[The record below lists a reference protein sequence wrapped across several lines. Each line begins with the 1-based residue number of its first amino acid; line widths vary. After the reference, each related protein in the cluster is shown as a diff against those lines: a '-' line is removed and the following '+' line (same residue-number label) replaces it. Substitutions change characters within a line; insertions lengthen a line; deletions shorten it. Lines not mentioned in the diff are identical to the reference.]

1 MGTGVCAPS
10 SGRGDVG
17 LHEELVKILSLFL
30 PAGFVCRDGDDV
42 GVLQAQ
48 HETFDRFGIER
59 AALCRGKIVDDELMR
74 DVRRASVRWGLSP
87 ASGNEMVNSAG
98 E

>member
-74 DVRRASVRWGLSP
+74 DEHPSAGGSRLRD
-87 ASGNEMVNSAG
+87 GNEMVNSAG